1 MKDRTKR
8 YTDADV
14 LKELERRIEARGLR
28 AFAREHGMSPTFVS
42 MVRHG
47 QAAVSSRMANALGF
61 VDDGKRW
68 VLK

>member
-8 YTDADV
+8 YTDGDV

-28 AFAREHGMSPTFVS
+28 AFAREHAMSPTFVS
-42 MVRHG
+42 QVRHC
-47 QAAVSSRMANALGF
+47 QSVVSERMANALGF

-68 VLK
+68 VRR